1 MGKTRQTPRYPMR
14 CRILDIC
21 NMYRR
26 RMWKRSTPSV
36 PSGSGGTPCLPT
48 TRLGRAVWRFGH
60 GQRGVAA
67 IESALTVTV
76 LVISLAV
83 LFEIVST
90 VYSTDEMARASRA
103 VARAV
108 ALDSSADHC
117 TAVRR
122 ELHLPEDFD
131 CPWVINV
138 VPQVNPK
145 ALPATLDATP
155 AEGGGELVFVT
166 ITWSHQPWSF
176 GSFLQGGD
184 GRDADAVQKIAMGL
198 ARRE

>member
-1 MGKTRQTPRYPMR
+1 MCSMH
-14 CRILDIC
+14 
-21 NMYRR
+21 RR
-26 RMWKRSTPSV
+26 GVWKRSTPSV
-36 PSGSGGTPCLPT
+36 PSASGGTPFLLPT

-90 VYSTDEMARASRA
+90 VYSSDEMARAARA
-103 VARAV
+103 VARALAIGSV
-108 ALDSSADHC
+108 EDSPEGHC
-117 TAVRR
+117 TAIRR

-131 CPWVINV
+131 CGGLTIIPVH
-138 VPQVNPK
+138 QVNPK
-145 ALPATLDATP
+145 ALPATLDAT
-155 AEGGGELVFVT
+155 ATAGGGELVLVT
-166 ITWSHQPWSF
+166 IGWSHRPWSF
-176 GSFLQGGD
+176 SGVLQGGD
-184 GRDADAVQKIAMGL
+184 GQDADAVQKIAMGL